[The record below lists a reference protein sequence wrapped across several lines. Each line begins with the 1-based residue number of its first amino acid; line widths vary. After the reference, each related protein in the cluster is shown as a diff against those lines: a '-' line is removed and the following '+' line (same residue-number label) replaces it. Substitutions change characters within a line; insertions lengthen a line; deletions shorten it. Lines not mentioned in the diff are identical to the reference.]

1 MFEVTELYKN
11 NIQQSKILEKNNLKK
26 DSYILVSLHRE
37 ENVDN
42 KKKLNNILRQIE
54 KIETKT
60 RLKILISTHPRT
72 KKNLLKFKIQSKKLN
87 FLKPFG
93 FFDYCKLQKNA
104 FCVISDSGTIFE
116 EASIFNFPAVTIR
129 ESHERMEGIDGGV
142 VTISA
147 DENSDLIDYIKI
159 SREVKKNKNLKVNEY
174 HNSNVSEKIINLI
187 QSYIPI
193 VNKKIW
199 KKY

>member
-1 MFEVTELYKN
+1 
-11 NIQQSKILEKNNLKK
+11 
-26 DSYILVSLHRE
+26 
-37 ENVDN
+37 
-42 KKKLNNILRQIE
+42 
-54 KIETKT
+54 
-60 RLKILISTHPRT
+60 
-72 KKNLLKFKIQSKKLN
+72 
-87 FLKPFG
+87 
-93 FFDYCKLQKNA
+93 
-104 FCVISDSGTIFE
+104 
-116 EASIFNFPAVTIR
+116 
-129 ESHERMEGIDGGV
+129 MECIDGGV

>member
-1 MFEVTELYKN
+1 
-11 NIQQSKILEKNNLKK
+11 
-26 DSYILVSLHRE
+26 
-37 ENVDN
+37 
-42 KKKLNNILRQIE
+42 
-54 KIETKT
+54 
-60 RLKILISTHPRT
+60 
-72 KKNLLKFKIQSKKLN
+72 
-87 FLKPFG
+87 
-93 FFDYCKLQKNA
+93 
-104 FCVISDSGTIFE
+104 
-116 EASIFNFPAVTIR
+116 
-129 ESHERMEGIDGGV
+129 MEGIDGGV

-199 KKY
+199 KKYYRVFSFGQKNALVVIRDFDGCYDILCRHS